1 MSTRKSEALPVKQI
15 LQDHHLENEE
25 QAEVGLVSGDVV
37 ALVSHFAKSKPG
49 QSFLKAS
56 KK

>member
-1 MSTRKSEALPVKQI
+1 MSTRKSEALPVKRI

-25 QAEVGLVSGDVV
+25 QAEVGLVSGDVDT
-37 ALVSHFAKSKPG
+37 LVSHCAKSKPG